1 MADAK
6 KILDDLIDTYK
17 RTSLYRD
24 DVIRDVG
31 LNREEYERHL
41 DEMWA
46 IYRSGNMNQ
55 VYAYKQQVQY
65 IKDAGF
71 VVKRSKSTG
80 KHKIV

>member
-6 KILDDLIDTYK
+6 KILDDMIDTYR
-17 RTSLYRD
+17 RTSSYRD
-24 DVIRDVG
+24 DVTRDVG
-31 LNREEYERHL
+31 LNREKYEQYL

-55 VYAYKQQVQY
+55 VYAYKQQIQY

>member
-1 MADAK
+1 MADVN
-6 KILDDLIDTYK
+6 KILDDLMDTYK
-17 RTSLYRD
+17 RTSSYRD

>member
-6 KILDDLIDTYK
+6 KILDDLMDTYK
-17 RTSLYRD
+17 RTSSYRD

-31 LNREEYERHL
+31 LNREEYEHHL